1 MIDSHAHLFLK
12 EFDADRSDS
21 IARARREGIEAI
33 INIGIDPASSR
44 AALELARSEPGF
56 CAATGL
62 HPCTPVADLDAALDE
77 IRAIARSDPERVV
90 AIGEIGLDY
99 FWKDVEPAVQKEKLR
114 AQLALALE
122 LDLPIVVHCRDAL
135 GDLLVLLEESPRR
148 PPGVFHCFAGSPEE
162 ARRAL
167 NLGFHI
173 SFAGNVTYPKAE
185 ALRAAALVV
194 PPERLLLETDSPY
207 LPPQAR
213 RGKRNEPAFGV
224 FTRDALAAL
233 HGMRADELDRLT
245 SATTRRLFRMK
256 SGAGCLKI

>member
-12 EFDADRSDS
+12 EFDADRAEV
-21 IARARREGIEAI
+21 IERARKEGIEAVV
-33 INIGIDPASSR
+33 NIGIDPATSR
-44 AALELARSEPGF
+44 AALDLAHGEPSF
-56 CAATGL
+56 FYAAAGL

-77 IRAIARSDPERVV
+77 IRAVARSEPERVV

-99 FWKDVEPAVQKEKLR
+99 FWKDVEPAVQKEKFR

-135 GDLLVLLEESPRR
+135 GDLLALLDAAPRR
-148 PPGVFHCFAGSPEE
+148 PPGVFHCFAGSPED
-162 ARRAL
+162 ARRAID
-167 NLGFHI
+167 LGFHI

-185 ALRAAALVV
+185 ALRAAARVV

-213 RGKRNEPAFGV
+213 RGKRNEPAFGL
-224 FTRDALAAL
+224 FTRDAMAGLYGVAPVDLGRLAA
-233 HGMRADELDRLT
+233 E
-245 SATTRRLFRMK
+245 TTRRLFRMK
-256 SGAGCLKI
+256 SAPAA